1 MMPDAIAPY
10 NFVPMPNRIIPG
22 GEVPKGDRYH
32 ADRYTGWFDIEIT
45 TITPTYTRAAKGLPG
60 IITHRDQPVEF
71 FHRGDAAKTPVMPGS
86 SLRGMFRSVF
96 EIITCSRMEFVSER
110 RLFFRSFAVRST
122 TGLAQLY
129 KDKFDK
135 KRVLG
140 GEIVEQNGG
149 LALHVASSSSN
160 GHGFVVVRSA
170 EARAKYKTNSLNST
184 VPVHVVVDESD
195 IFPPIDVPIAQIQR
209 TADSIAGFL
218 VIPGRDVNNRSWYQ
232 VILQPGDDDK
242 YREIPTSVYED
253 YLAWGQMAHGSRFG
267 RADGKAPRKLEA
279 GQPAFAL
286 LDASGNI
293 TAIGA
298 NMMMPMRYDYSIAA
312 VAART
317 PDTDEKSTVEY
328 PRDIIDMTQAVF
340 GYVNGPGEHKA
351 QRTRVFFEDAVC
363 ATTDPWLAEGDG
375 IRRPDV
381 LSGPKP
387 TAVQMYLG
395 GGAPLQ
401 TWNNQD
407 AVLRGHKRY
416 WTRSAKAAYE
426 TLHLR
431 EPATNAPAENQITKI
446 CPVKHDVVFH
456 GRIRFENLSLQELGA
471 LYATIQL
478 PEGLTHRFGMAKNL
492 GMGTIKVAVTHT
504 SILDMA
510 QRYASL
516 DAGAGEMANAE
527 EKLREAYTTF
537 CARVAPKKASLW
549 SAPRMLALASLMDNA
564 WPDDIDLDSKSRQIS
579 IEGSLEETNDR
590 QWKDRYELPQ
600 ALRIN
605 PLTEADVED
614 VFPLPVPEKAAPKKQ
629 PKLVAAYQKGD
640 KVKVT
645 VVEIAFPHFHIQLPD
660 GTILKQQSLFGQP
673 AVGDVVTV
681 TVSDLKGDGT
691 IKSTKPK

>member
-10 NFVPMPNRIIPG
+10 NFVPMPSRIIPG
-22 GEVPKGDRYH
+22 GEVPAGDTYH

-60 IITHRDQPVEF
+60 SVTHREQPVEF
-71 FHRGDAAKTPVMPGS
+71 FHRGDPAKTPVMPGS
-86 SLRGMFRSVF
+86 SLRGMFRAVF
-96 EIITCSRMEFVSER
+96 EILTCSRMEFVSER

-122 TGLAQLY
+122 TGLAKLY

-140 GEIVEQNGG
+140 GVIVERNGR
-149 LALHVASSSSN
+149 LSLHVASSSSN
-160 GHGFVVVRSA
+160 GHGFVVVRS
-170 EARAKYKTNSLNST
+170 EETRAKYKNISLNST
-184 VPVHVVVDESD
+184 LPVHVAVDASN
-195 IFPPIDVPIAQIQR
+195 IFPPIDVPIAQIR
-209 TADSIAGFL
+209 RADDSMAGFL

-232 VILQPGDDDK
+232 VILQPGDDDQ
-242 YREIPTSVYED
+242 YLEIPASVYED

-267 RADGKAPRKLEA
+267 KSDVKTPRKLEA

-298 NMMMPMRYDYSIAA
+298 NMMMPMRYDYSIAE

-317 PDTDEKSTVEY
+317 PDTDEKTIVEY

-340 GYVNGPGEHKA
+340 GYVNDPGKRKA

-363 ATTDPWLAEGDG
+363 TTADPWLTEEDG

-395 GGAPLQ
+395 GGVPLQ

-416 WTRSAKAAYE
+416 WTRSAKAASDALQLPSSTMNASSE
-426 TLHLR
+426 T
-431 EPATNAPAENQITKI
+431 QITLI
-446 CPVKHDVVFH
+446 RPVKGNVVFS

-471 LYATIQL
+471 LYATVQL

-492 GMGTIKVAVTHT
+492 GLGTVKVAVTHT

-516 DAGAGEMANAE
+516 DAGAGEIANAE
-527 EKLREAYTTF
+527 DKLREAYTTF
-537 CARVAPKKASLW
+537 CARVAPKKPSLW

-564 WPDDIDLDSKSRQIS
+564 WPDDLDLDSKSRQIS
-579 IEGSLEETNDR
+579 IEGSREETNDR
-590 QWKDRYELPQ
+590 QWKDRFVLPH
-600 ALRIN
+600 ALHIN
-605 PLTEADVED
+605 PLTEADIVD

-629 PKLVAAYQKGD
+629 SKQGTTYQKGD
-640 KVKVT
+640 KVQVI
-645 VVEIAFPHFHIQLPD
+645 VVEIAFPHFHVQLPD

-691 IKSTKPK
+691 IKSIKPK